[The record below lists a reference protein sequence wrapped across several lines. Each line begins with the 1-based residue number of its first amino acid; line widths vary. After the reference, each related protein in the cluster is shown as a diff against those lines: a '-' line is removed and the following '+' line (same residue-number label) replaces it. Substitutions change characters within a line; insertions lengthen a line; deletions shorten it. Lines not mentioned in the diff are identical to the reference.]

1 MDARDA
7 IEVYV
12 PNLVERAR
20 WQRLRPTVLA
30 WVEKTL
36 PCSATAAVARVRVA
50 TRYCIWCEDN
60 GFPIDPEQILTE
72 DLIEAWF
79 ASADVTVNAKGT
91 YRAHLSTVAK
101 ANTRKAIWTP
111 TPEPMRRATLRDPYT
126 GAEVDGYLRL
136 IPLQATARRRWVFDV
151 ILHVGL
157 AWGLTSSEMFTLNRS
172 DITERDGMVIA
183 KVGSRRV
190 PARAR
195 YAADILRLVKQ
206 SEGERLLGDHL
217 RGHRRFDRLIEEV
230 EIPAYQPALRARR
243 LRTTWLV
250 DVLSDG
256 NLTLAEFQRISGLR
270 SGRVLDDLV
279 PHLPVDEDTY
289 LRRAVGR

>member
-1 MDARDA
+1 MDAREA

-36 PCSATAAVARVRVA
+36 PCSAAAAVARVRVVM
-50 TRYCIWCEDN
+50 RYSIWCEDN
-60 GFPIDPEQILTE
+60 GFPFDAEQILTE

-79 ASADVTVNAKGT
+79 ASDDVTVNAKGT
-91 YRAHLSTVAK
+91 YRSHLRTVAK
-101 ANTRKAIWTP
+101 ANTRKAVWTP

-126 GAEVDGYLRL
+126 ANEIDGYKRL
-136 IPLQATARRRWVFDV
+136 IPLQSTARRGWVLDV

-157 AWGLTSSEMFTLNRS
+157 GLGLTAAEMFTLGRS
-172 DITERDGMVIA
+172 DIAERDGMVIA
-183 KVGSRRV
+183 NIGDRQV
-190 PARAR
+190 PTRAR
-195 YAADILRLVKQ
+195 YAADILRLVEQ
-206 SEGERLLGDHL
+206 SESERLLGDHL
-217 RGHRRFDRLIEEV
+217 GGHRRFDRLIEEV
-230 EIPAYQPALRARR
+230 GIPAYQPALRSRR

-256 NLTLAEFQRISGLR
+256 NLTLPEFQRISGLS

-289 LRRAVGR
+289 MRRAVGR